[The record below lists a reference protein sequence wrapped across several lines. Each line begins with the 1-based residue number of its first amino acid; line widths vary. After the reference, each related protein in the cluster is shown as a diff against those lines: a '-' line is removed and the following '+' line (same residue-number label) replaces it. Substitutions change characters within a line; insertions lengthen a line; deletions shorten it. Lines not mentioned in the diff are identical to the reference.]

1 MATWILLLT
10 FPLIHFVN
18 FAKLFDPPSPPGL
31 LGLIA
36 QRAPGFLSPS
46 LTFSQWTE
54 AKTTHTDR
62 ACLRLWFPRKQMP
75 RQGLESKQFIW
86 RVLPNRGMEKRERE
100 ESKKSIQRALM
111 SRLTVQT
118 AEAQFFWGLPECC
131 VKHMAEMSH

>member
-18 FAKLFDPPSPPGL
+18 FAKLFDPPLTPRIVRTDCPTCP
-31 LGLIA
+31 
-36 QRAPGFLSPS
+36 RFPLSPS

-54 AKTTHTDR
+54 CCKPHTDR

-100 ESKKSIQRALM
+100 EQEVNTESINEQVNGAD
-111 SRLTVQT
+111 S
-118 AEAQFFWGLPECC
+118 GG
-131 VKHMAEMSH
+131 S